1 MHAHIPA
8 KTIKGR
14 KMRKSWIDRK
24 VRSAIRKRARLY
36 TRMKKTKKEQD
47 IRKYRQC
54 KGDVQKLERQAYYSY
69 INNIIEVNEDQD
81 EKPAKQKRFWS
92 YIKSLRKD
100 NTGISPLKDKGRLF
114 NAPKD
119 KTNILN
125 SQNQST
131 FTQEDTCHVPS
142 PSGTPFPDMEEIH
155 IDEDGVR
162 KLLQKTNPRKA
173 TGPDNIHARILKDYA
188 SELAPILTIIFNK
201 SLQEGTVPEDWRH
214 EKCDSHLQE
223 GYSP

>member
-1 MHAHIPA
+1 
-8 KTIKGR
+8 
-14 KMRKSWIDRK
+14 
-24 VRSAIRKRARLY
+24 
-36 TRMKKTKKEQD
+36 MKKTKKEQD

-119 KTNILN
+119 KANILN
-125 SQNQST
+125 SQYQST
-131 FTQEDTCHVPS
+131 FTQEDTVMSCP
-142 PSGTPFPDMEEIH
+142 
-155 IDEDGVR
+155 
-162 KLLQKTNPRKA
+162 
-173 TGPDNIHARILKDYA
+173 
-188 SELAPILTIIFNK
+188 
-201 SLQEGTVPEDWRH
+201 
-214 EKCDSHLQE
+214 
-223 GYSP
+223 